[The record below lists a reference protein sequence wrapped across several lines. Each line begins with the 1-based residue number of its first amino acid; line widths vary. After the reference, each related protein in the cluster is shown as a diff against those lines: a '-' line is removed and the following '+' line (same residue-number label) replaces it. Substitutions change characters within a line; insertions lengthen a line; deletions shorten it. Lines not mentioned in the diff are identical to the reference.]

1 MGRILGLIIA
11 LIILSV
17 LFGVMERLW
26 PSSTTQRRSRQ
37 SLITDLTWWGFT
49 PLIGKVF
56 AGVVVG
62 VFIIVVARIIGN
74 GVTIEELKG
83 TVERDTFITDLPFG
97 VQFGLFL
104 VIADQMGYWMH
115 RAHHTFERLWQS
127 HAVHHS
133 STELNWLSS
142 VRVHPFNEVLQ
153 NAAIASPLIL
163 LGFQPGTVAVYLPF
177 LTFYAIFVHANV
189 RWDFGPLRYVI
200 ATPTFHRWHHSMEA
214 DAINKNFAG
223 LFPATDWLFGTL
235 YMPKGVQPSVF
246 GVSDLAVPKGFF
258 GQLTFP
264 LRRRGIRSVAPPTAG
279 VPATA

>member
-1 MGRILGLIIA
+1 MERIFGLLIA
-11 LIILSV
+11 LLVLSAF
-17 LFGVMERLW
+17 FGVIERLW

-37 SLITDLTWWGFT
+37 SLITDLSWGGFT

-56 AGVVVG
+56 AGIFVAVVILG
-62 VFIIVVARIIGN
+62 TARVLGIS
-74 GVTIEELKG
+74 VTVDELKG
-83 TVERDTFITDLPFG
+83 VVERDTWVTRLPLG
-97 VQFGLFL
+97 VQLLLFF
-104 VIADQMGYWMH
+104 VIADLMGYWMH
-115 RAHHTFERLWQS
+115 RAHHTYERLWRS

-142 VRVHPFNEVLQ
+142 VRVHPFNEALQ

-200 ATPTFHRWHHSMEA
+200 ATPAFHRWHHSAEN

-223 LFPATDWLFGTL
+223 LFPVTDWLFGTL
-235 YMPKGVQPSVF
+235 YLPKGVQPQVF
-246 GVSDLAVPKGFF
+246 GVSDLQVPGGFF
-258 GQLTFP
+258 GQLAFP
-264 LRRRGIRSVAPPTAG
+264 LRRRKAERSIAVAA
-279 VPATA
+279 